1 MVGVGTVF
9 RGGRPRVG
17 IFIPFFFPVVYFTDG
32 SFNIPPMFCWKPL
45 NFQSGG
51 NEKPS
56 SNLKAEC
63 LGQKLSQKMTLWSFY
78 LHVPSWQM

>member
-1 MVGVGTVF
+1 MVGVGIVF

-17 IFIPFFFPVVYFTDG
+17 ISIPFFLPVVYFTDG
-32 SFNIPPMFCWKPL
+32 SFNVPPMFCWKSL

-56 SNLKAEC
+56 SNLK
-63 LGQKLSQKMTLWSFY
+63 LSVLVRS
-78 LHVPSWQM
+78 